1 MTERRVSVKTAAV
14 PDFSA
19 ARVAGIAVLVSLFSF
34 IYYVRHSDL
43 LLYGDAIAHINIARR
58 VFDSETPG
66 LLQLGTVWLPLPH
79 LLLIPFIW
87 SNAMW
92 QNGTGGSIPSMIAY
106 VFGVVGIFRLVRGML
121 QADLSKGAGK
131 EAGAKPAASVGAW
144 AAAFAYAANPNLIY
158 MQATAMTESVYLAL
172 FIWAVVYFAEFLRA
186 LKENDRRK
194 NEHTDEPESGPD
206 GRASGP
212 RERASS
218 PGGANQLSPALQRG
232 VGQEELSKS
241 RRDDPVLAHTLT
253 RCGWCLAG
261 AELTRYDGWFLAGVT
276 GTAVA
281 VIALRSWQNRTL
293 RRVAAKF
300 LLGIAVVP
308 VLWLVYNGAVYGNA
322 LDFANG
328 PYSAKAIEKRVGAPN
343 PALHHA
349 GVAAIYFL
357 KSAQLNMANGNW
369 GRFWLA
375 AAFVA
380 LVIGAWKLRA
390 QSALLLLLWVPL
402 VFYAFSIAYGSV
414 PLHVYTWWPFA
425 TFNQRYGLQLLPM
438 FAVSTGVLA
447 ASVFLLGARGRH
459 KGKMVAVILAL
470 VVGSYASVWKAEPQ
484 CLAEARRNW
493 AIRNPLNSA
502 VQRVVARLPR
512 YSRFLMDISEHV
524 GVMEQAGI
532 PLRQV
537 VNNENHRVWKRPSD
551 PEGLWE
557 RALADPPR
565 YVDFVIA
572 FDGDAVDQGAN
583 LTNLTELIE
592 IHATGQP
599 HARIYAARRAPNQSR

>member
-1 MTERRVSVKTAAV
+1 VTIKTAAV

-34 IYYVRHSDL
+34 LYYVRHSDL

-66 LLQLGTVWLPLPH
+66 LLQLGRVWLPLPH

-144 AAAFAYAANPNLIY
+144 AAAFAYGANPNLIY

-186 LKENDRRK
+186 LKERALKENNRRK

-206 GRASGP
+206 GRESGP
-212 RERASS
+212 GERASS

-253 RCGWCLAG
+253 RCAWCLAG
-261 AELTRYDGWFLAGVT
+261 AELTRYDGWFLAGVM
-276 GTAVA
+276 GAAVA

-328 PYSAKAIEKRVGAPN
+328 PYSAKAIEQRVGAPN

-349 GVAAIYFL
+349 GVAAMYFL

-380 LVIGAWKLRA
+380 LVIAAWKLRA
-390 QSALLLLLWVPL
+390 QSASLLLLWVPL

-447 ASVFLLGARGRH
+447 ASVFLLGAGGRH
-459 KGKMVAVILAL
+459 KGKAVAVILAL
-470 VVGSYASVWKAEPQ
+470 VLGSYASVWKAEPQ

-502 VQRVVARLPR
+502 VQRVLARLPR
-512 YSRFLMDISEHV
+512 NSRFLMDISEHV
-524 GVMEQAGI
+524 GIMEQAGI

-565 YVDFVIA
+565 YLDFVIA

-599 HARIYAARRAPNQSR
+599 HARIYAARSAPNQSR